1 MSHVKFI
8 VKIMSIGFD
17 VYVWGAKLG
26 IGAAGVIKMC
36 IKRKI
41 IATGIFLDVSKVGFN
56 CENY

>member
-1 MSHVKFI
+1 
-8 VKIMSIGFD
+8 MSIGFD

-36 IKRKI
+36 IKVKI
-41 IATGIFLDVSKVGFN
+41 IATGLFLDVFKVGLN